1 MRRSLA
7 AVLVFIS
14 CIAFS
19 LGKTNAQSLKV
30 GMTSKPAERSA
41 AHLAMRTTGLT
52 RSARTASLTAIR
64 SSSGAPNTE
73 TPKNW

>member
-30 GMTSKPAERSA
+30 GMTSKTIFYLPF
-41 AHLAMRTTGLT
+41 
-52 RSARTASLTAIR
+52 
-64 SSSGAPNTE
+64 
-73 TPKNW
+73 